1 MVELETEVRS
11 GVDRREQ
18 EDRDLE
24 SQTKLKKGRCRG
36 DFVRTGRRDDHTR
49 HLHINPSI
57 G

>member
-1 MVELETEVRS
+1 MEELETEVRS

-24 SQTKLKKGRCRG
+24 SQTKLKKGRCRE
-36 DFVRTGRRDDHTR
+36 DFVTTGRRDDHTR